1 MKNSKNITKSF
12 IKKSTPNSHEVK
24 DAKYYEDAE
33 GNKYYVDGKNVVIDY
48 SVSEK
53 NVANWLK
60 ETFGG
65 EIYMLPRINIPESIQ
80 TADYLFRGEKWD
92 LKEIKSTG
100 KNVLDNRVNGLKKQS
115 NNFIFDISN
124 TSISIK
130 EIKNQINKLYESPN
144 RKWINKIML
153 IKNQKLICIYIRKK
167 RLTISQKGPMTN
179 LKCIHKYI
187 LLYNIQNVNK
197 IIHVIEAQRN

>member
-1 MKNSKNITKSF
+1 M
-12 IKKSTPNSHEVK
+12 KKSTPNSHKIK
-24 DAKYYEDAE
+24 DAEYFENAK
-33 GNKYYVDGKNVVIDY
+33 GNKYYVDGKNVVLDY
-48 SVSEK
+48 SESEK

-65 EIYMLPRINIPESIQ
+65 EIYMLPRVNIPEGIQ

-100 KNVLDNRVNGLKKQS
+100 KNVLDNRVNGLKKQA

-124 TSISIK
+124 TTISIK
-130 EIKNQINKLYESPN
+130 KIKNQIDKLYESPN

-167 RLTISQKGPMTN
+167 D
-179 LKCIHKYI
+179 
-187 LLYNIQNVNK
+187 
-197 IIHVIEAQRN
+197 

>member
-1 MKNSKNITKSF
+1 MKNSKNYRNITKSF
-12 IKKSTPNSHEVK
+12 MKKSTPNSHKIK
-24 DAKYYEDAE
+24 DAEYFEDTK
-33 GNKYYVDGKNVVIDY
+33 GNKYYVDGKNVVLDY
-48 SVSEK
+48 SESEK

-65 EIYMLPRINIPESIQ
+65 EIYMLPRINIPEGIQ

-100 KNVLDNRVNGLKKQS
+100 KNVLDNRVNGLKKQA

-124 TSISIK
+124 TTISIK
-130 EIKNQINKLYESPN
+130 EIKNQIDKLYESPN

-167 RLTISQKGPMTN
+167 D
-179 LKCIHKYI
+179 
-187 LLYNIQNVNK
+187 
-197 IIHVIEAQRN
+197 

>member
-1 MKNSKNITKSF
+1 M
-12 IKKSTPNSHEVK
+12 KKSTPNSHKIKYAEYFE
-24 DAKYYEDAE
+24 DAK
-33 GNKYYVDGKNVVIDY
+33 GNKYYVDGKNVVLDY
-48 SVSEK
+48 SESEK

-65 EIYMLPRINIPESIQ
+65 EIYMLPRVNIPEGIQ

-100 KNVLDNRVNGLKKQS
+100 KNVLDNRVNGLKKQA

-124 TSISIK
+124 TTISIK
-130 EIKNQINKLYESPN
+130 EIKNQIDKLYESPN
-144 RKWINKIML
+144 RKWINIIML

-167 RLTISQKGPMTN
+167 D
-179 LKCIHKYI
+179 
-187 LLYNIQNVNK
+187 
-197 IIHVIEAQRN
+197 

>member
-1 MKNSKNITKSF
+1 MKNSKNYRNITKSF
-12 IKKSTPNSHEVK
+12 MKKSTPNSHKIK
-24 DAKYYEDAE
+24 DAEYFEDAK
-33 GNKYYVDGKNVVIDY
+33 GNKYYVDGKNVVLDY
-48 SVSEK
+48 SESEK

-65 EIYMLPRINIPESIQ
+65 EIYMLPRVNIPEGIQ

-167 RLTISQKGPMTN
+167 D
-179 LKCIHKYI
+179 
-187 LLYNIQNVNK
+187 
-197 IIHVIEAQRN
+197 

>member
-1 MKNSKNITKSF
+1 MKNSKNSRNITKSF
-12 IKKSTPNSHEVK
+12 IRKSTPNSHEVK
-24 DAKYYEDAE
+24 DAKYYEDAK

-65 EIYMLPRINIPESIQ
+65 EIYMLPRINIPEGIQ

-100 KNVLDNRVNGLKKQS
+100 KNVLDNRVNGLKK
-115 NNFIFDISN
+115 
-124 TSISIK
+124 TIK
-130 EIKNQINKLYESPN
+130 
-144 RKWINKIML
+144 
-153 IKNQKLICIYIRKK
+153 
-167 RLTISQKGPMTN
+167 
-179 LKCIHKYI
+179 
-187 LLYNIQNVNK
+187 
-197 IIHVIEAQRN
+197 